1 MKNKFPELIPV
12 FPLSGVIFFPKTNL
26 PLNIFEERYIELVND
41 CIKKDKLMGMVQ
53 SKKNNN
59 EVYSVGCLGKINDL
73 QKTED
78 GRILINL
85 SGLIRFEIKKEVNNN
100 KRYREFQVDYQKYNT
115 DLTVQDF
122 NFELFKSSYNDLIG
136 LSKEF
141 FEKNGLMLNWKEF
154 QRLSLDQQVNTLAM
168 IAPMSNGEKQK
179 LIETISVN
187 DKIENLRNIFN
198 FYKYDNRSKDTNNLL
213 N

>member
-1 MKNKFPELIPV
+1 MKNKFPELIPI